1 MTTTSDDRAKREAIR
16 RRAAPVSADA
26 MTGRPTKKLIEPP
39 TEKQIA
45 AWPKEWQNDH
55 WSTLGVDTFVE
66 VHGRSPGTPPEY
78 DDCVTELDTWAASP
92 EGQRELKRRGI
103 KPWW

>member
-1 MTTTSDDRAKREAIR
+1 MQASLPSLDDIKPDTPLRL
-16 RRAAPVSADA
+16 S
-26 MTGRPTKKLIEPP
+26 PTKKLIEPP